1 MPSPV
6 REGRHQVTLAR
17 ALSKLGVAS
26 RSQAVEWIR
35 AGRVNVNGVRVRSP
49 NIWVDPKTD
58 VLTVDGR
65 AVRPHQRL
73 YFAFHKPAGV
83 VTTRS
88 DELGRKTVYDLL
100 PKNLPWLFPVGRL
113 DKETSGLLLLTN
125 DTRFGDRVTNPM
137 DDVPKT
143 YEVVLDRALS
153 ENDLRTLES
162 PMQLGDG
169 TQLKP
174 ARVLLRSEEKQ
185 LYEVT
190 ITEGKN
196 RQIRRMFHQLGYK
209 VLALKR
215 VRIGSIELGRLKE
228 GELRPLTQRERLL
241 M

>member
-1 MPSPV
+1 
-6 REGRHQVTLAR
+6 
-17 ALSKLGVAS
+17 
-26 RSQAVEWIR
+26 
-35 AGRVNVNGVRVRSP
+35 
-49 NIWVDPKTD
+49 
-58 VLTVDGR
+58 
-65 AVRPHQRL
+65 
-73 YFAFHKPAGV
+73 
-83 VTTRS
+83 
-88 DELGRKTVYDLL
+88 VYDLL

-174 ARVLLRSEEKQ
+174 ARVLLRSEEKH